1 MKKRSNNLPFMLRA
15 MRWAYPRMERYM
27 PWLAERVFR
36 LVFYVPLTY
45 RVPEKETEMAKSA
58 TWFSL
63 HANGKKVQCYQWGKD
78 DQPYVLLVHGW
89 AGRATQ
95 FRKFIPAFNEA
106 GFRVIGFDGPAHGK
120 SEGTRTSIMEF
131 EQVVIQLVEKL
142 GKPTGVV
149 THSFGGAAMLY
160 AAMNGL
166 VIPRLVNIASPSMED
181 EILKTYLRAINGSWV
196 SAERFKQYVIR
207 RTGKSFEQFTG
218 LYAIQRLPRPIDLL
232 VIQDEDDE
240 EVLMVQADTLIRAYP
255 KARLFK
261 TSGLGHNRVLKDEG
275 VIKATIDFIRNS
287 VTPQ

>member
-1 MKKRSNNLPFMLRA
+1 MLRA
-15 MRWAYPRMERYM
+15 MRWAYPRMERYL

-45 RVPEKETEMAKSA
+45 RVPEKETEMAQSA

-63 HANGKKVQCYQWGKD
+63 QANGKKVQCYQWGND

-95 FRKFIPAFNEA
+95 FRKFVPPLQEA

-131 EQVVIQLVEKL
+131 EQVFIRMVEKL
-142 GKPTGVV
+142 GMPAGVI

-166 VIPRLVNIASPSMED
+166 AVPRLVNIASPSMED

-240 EVLMVQADTLIRAYP
+240 EVLMVQAETLLKAYP
-255 KARLFK
+255 AARMYK
-261 TSGLGHNRVLKDEG
+261 TRGLGHNRVLKDEG
-275 VIKATIDFIRNS
+275 VITTTVDFIRNS
-287 VTPQ
+287 VAPQ

>member
-15 MRWAYPRMERYM
+15 MRWAYPRMERYL

-45 RVPEKETEMAKSA
+45 RVPEKETEMAQSA

-63 HANGKKVQCYQWGKD
+63 QANGKKVQCYQWGND

-95 FRKFIPAFNEA
+95 FRKFVPPLQEA

-131 EQVVIQLVEKL
+131 EQVFIRMVEKL
-142 GKPTGVV
+142 GMPAGVI

-166 VIPRLVNIASPSMED
+166 AVPRLVNIASPSMED

-240 EVLMVQADTLIRAYP
+240 EVLMVQAETLLKAYP
-255 KARLFK
+255 AARMYK
-261 TSGLGHNRVLKDEG
+261 TRGLGHNRVLKDEG
-275 VIKATIDFIRNS
+275 VITTTVDFIRNS
-287 VTPQ
+287 VAPQ

>member
-1 MKKRSNNLPFMLRA
+1 MLRA
-15 MRWAYPRMERYM
+15 MRWAYPRMERYL
-27 PWLAERVFR
+27 PRLAERVFR

-45 RVPEKETEMAKSA
+45 RVPEKETEMAQSA

-63 HANGKKVQCYQWGKD
+63 QANGKKVQCYQWGND

-95 FRKFIPAFNEA
+95 FRKFVPPLQEA

-131 EQVVIQLVEKL
+131 EQVFIRMVEKL
-142 GKPTGVV
+142 GMPAGVI

-166 VIPRLVNIASPSMED
+166 AVPRLVNIASPSMED

-240 EVLMVQADTLIRAYP
+240 EVLMVQAETLLKAYP
-255 KARLFK
+255 AARMYK
-261 TSGLGHNRVLKDEG
+261 TRGLGHNRVLKDEG
-275 VIKATIDFIRNS
+275 VITTTVDFIRNS
-287 VTPQ
+287 VAPQ

>member
-1 MKKRSNNLPFMLRA
+1 MLRA
-15 MRWAYPRMERYM
+15 MRWAYPRMERYL
-27 PWLAERVFR
+27 PRLAERVFR

-45 RVPEKETEMAKSA
+45 RVPEKETEMAQSA

-63 HANGKKVQCYQWGKD
+63 QANGKKVQCYPWGND

-95 FRKFIPAFNEA
+95 FRKFVPPLQEA

-131 EQVVIQLVEKL
+131 EQVFIRMVEKL
-142 GKPTGVV
+142 GMPAGVI

-166 VIPRLVNIASPSMED
+166 AVPRLVNIASPSMED

-240 EVLMVQADTLIRAYP
+240 EVLMVQAETLLKAYP
-255 KARLFK
+255 AARMYK
-261 TSGLGHNRVLKDEG
+261 TRGLGHNRVLKDEG
-275 VIKATIDFIRNS
+275 VITTTVDFIRNS
-287 VTPQ
+287 VAPQ

>member
-1 MKKRSNNLPFMLRA
+1 MLKA

-36 LVFYVPLTY
+36 LVFYVPLKY

-58 TWFSL
+58 TWFTL
-63 HANGKKVQCYQWGKD
+63 QANGKQVQCYQWGKD
-78 DQPYVLLVHGW
+78 ERPYVLLVHGW

-95 FRKFIPAFNEA
+95 FRKFIPTLQEA

-131 EQVVIQLVEKL
+131 EQVLIQMVEKL
-142 GKPTGVV
+142 GVPAGVV

-207 RTGKSFEQFTG
+207 QTGKSFDQFTG
-218 LYAIQRLPRPIDLL
+218 LYAIQRLSRPIDLL
-232 VIQDEDDE
+232 VVQDEDDE
-240 EVLMVQADTLIRAYP
+240 EVLMVQAEALVKAYP
-255 KARLFK
+255 AARLYK
-261 TSGLGHNRVLKDEG
+261 TRGLGHNRVLKDEG
-275 VIKATIDFIRNS
+275 VIAATVDFIRNS
-287 VTPQ
+287 VAPQ

>member
-1 MKKRSNNLPFMLRA
+1 MKKRNNNLPFMLRA

-27 PWLAERVFR
+27 PWLAEQVFR

-58 TWFSL
+58 IWFAL
-63 HANGKKVQCYQWGKD
+63 QANGKKVQCYQWGND

-95 FRKFIPAFNEA
+95 FRKFIPSFQKA

-131 EQVVIQLVEKL
+131 EQVFIRMVEQL
-142 GKPTGVV
+142 GTPAGIV
-149 THSFGGAAMLY
+149 THSFGGAAILY

-166 VIPRLVNIASPSMED
+166 VVPRLVNIASPSLED

-240 EVLMVQADTLIRAYP
+240 EVLMVQAETLIKAYP
-255 KARLFK
+255 RARLF
-261 TSGLGHNRVLKDEG
+261 TTRGLGHNRVLKDEA
-275 VIKATIDFIRNS
+275 VITATVDFIRNS
-287 VTPQ
+287 VAPQ

>member
-1 MKKRSNNLPFMLRA
+1 
-15 MRWAYPRMERYM
+15 MRWAYPRMERYI

-58 TWFSL
+58 TWFTL
-63 HANGKKVQCYQWGKD
+63 QANGKKVQCYQWGND

-95 FRKFIPAFNEA
+95 FRKFIPSFQQA

-131 EQVVIQLVEKL
+131 EQVFIRMAEKL
-142 GKPTGVV
+142 GTPAGVV
-149 THSFGGAAMLY
+149 THSFGGAAILY

-166 VIPRLVNIASPSMED
+166 VVPRLVNIASPSMED

-240 EVLMVQADTLIRAYP
+240 EVLMVQAETLIRAYP
-255 KARLFK
+255 AARLY
-261 TSGLGHNRVLKDEG
+261 TTHGLGHNRVLKDEG
-275 VIKATIDFIRNS
+275 VITATVDFVRNS
-287 VTPQ
+287 VAPQ